1 MKKTLWLLIGLLVVA
16 ITIDFLLFIRLKKF
30 NIVIENDIEISL
42 NAKRCNLDYIKTYRN
57 GKIISDKNLIDTT
70 TPGIKTI
77 SFTFEDYFGE
87 ELTYDYDVLIVE

>member
-77 SFTFEDYFGE
+77 SVTFEDYFGE

>member
-1 MKKTLWLLIGLLVVA
+1 MKKTLWLLIGLLGVA

-77 SFTFEDYFGE
+77 SVTFEDYFGE